1 MCILIKREVK
11 IMTINITNGYE
22 YQGSNA
28 DACGGVE
35 RVCTFKQGI
44 KHYGVPGSVF
54 KGMTKVASLM
64 RMRVSEDKDGKEVK
78 RPTYFAVFDAD
89 EMQAR
94 ARQYKKSAA

>member
-1 MCILIKREVK
+1 
-11 IMTINITNGYE
+11 MTINITNGYE
-22 YQGSNA
+22 YQGQNA

-44 KHYGVPGSVF
+44 KHYGVPGSAF
-54 KGMTKVASLM
+54 KGMQKV
-64 RMRVSEDKDGKEVK
+64 
-78 RPTYFAVFDAD
+78 AVFDAD

>member
-1 MCILIKREVK
+1 MVTLSKVTDSIALCALIKRVPP
-11 IMTINITNGYE
+11 GV
-22 YQGSNA
+22 NA
-28 DACGGVE
+28 DACGGIE

-44 KHYGVPGSVF
+44 KHYGVPGSAF
-54 KGMTKVASLM
+54 KGMQKVASLM
-64 RMRVSEDKDGKEVK
+64 RMRVTEDKDGKEVK

>member
-1 MCILIKREVK
+1 
-11 IMTINITNGYE
+11 MTINITNGYE
-22 YQGSNA
+22 YQGVNA
-28 DACGGVE
+28 DACGGIE

-44 KHYGVPGSVF
+44 KHYGVPGSAV
-54 KGMTKVASLM
+54 KGMQKVASLM
-64 RMRVSEDKDGKEVK
+64 RMRVTEDKDGKEVK

>member
-1 MCILIKREVK
+1 
-11 IMTINITNGYE
+11 MTINITNGYE
-22 YQGSNA
+22 YHGSNA

-35 RVCTFKQGI
+35 RVATFKQGI
-44 KHYGVPGSVF
+44 KHYGVPGSAF

-64 RMRVSEDKDGKEVK
+64 RMRVTEDKDGKEVK